1 LICVLPLLV
10 CFVGCIFASK
20 IFKVIE
26 ELQPI
31 EPADVARL
39 IHLDRSDLTLRLKLF
54 LFDLLT
60 HDVARLFQLM
70 YTHDVNEQ
78 LVYEALL
85 LPDDDQRA
93 EAIAH
98 LVIER
103 EMQKIKS
110 REAYRQA
117 TRNNPNPS

>member
-1 LICVLPLLV
+1 M
-10 CFVGCIFASK
+10 
-20 IFKVIE
+20 IE